1 MSAVCCVV
9 LVLFDSPFF
18 VAYASV
24 APVLASVRESEG
36 KTLFL
41 CFFHATFLF
50 SLAVFLVSGG

>member
-9 LVLFDSPFF
+9 LFGSPFF
-18 VAYASV
+18 VAYASG

-36 KTLFL
+36 KTLFF